1 MKEVGGGIFAGG
13 GYGFGT
19 MKTWRWVAVF
29 CGVGLGIAAGK
40 TTMETKKNEM
50 TPEEAAA
57 CAIDEKSACGLPSNV
72 MIDMANTKVQRTD
85 AEWKAMLT
93 PAQYRV
99 TRKQGTEP
107 PFRNEY
113 WDHHEDGV
121 YFSVCSETPLFDSRD
136 KFDSGT
142 GWPSFTKPIQ
152 KEFVGETVDYSHGML
167 RTEVHCSVDGAHLGH
182 VFNDGPRKKGGLRY
196 CINSASLRFMPR
208 KEYEAWVARNGAATV
223 EAAKVA
229 GK

>member
-1 MKEVGGGIFAGG
+1 MGMMKAWILSVVGFAAGAAVGIAGTD
-13 GYGFGT
+13 T
-19 MKTWRWVAVF
+19 MKS
-29 CGVGLGIAAGK
+29 
-40 TTMETKKNEM
+40 KNEM

-57 CAIDEKSACGLPSNV
+57 CAVEGEMSACGLPSNV
-72 MIDMANTKVQRTD
+72 MIDMAKTKVKRTD

-93 PAQYRV
+93 PAQFQV

-107 PFRNEY
+107 PFRNAF

-152 KEFVGETVDYSHGML
+152 KEFVGETVDYSHGMM

-208 KEYEAWVARNGAATV
+208 KEYEAWVARNGAAKTD
-223 EAAKVA
+223 AGSVA

>member
-1 MKEVGGGIFAGG
+1 MMKAWILSVVGFAAGAAVGIAGTD
-13 GYGFGT
+13 T
-19 MKTWRWVAVF
+19 MKS
-29 CGVGLGIAAGK
+29 
-40 TTMETKKNEM
+40 KNEM

-57 CAIDEKSACGLPSNV
+57 CAIDGEMSACGLPSNV
-72 MIDMANTKVQRTD
+72 MIDMAKTKVQRTD

-93 PAQYRV
+93 PAQFQV

-107 PFRNEY
+107 PFRNAF

-136 KFDSGT
+136 KFESGT

-152 KEFVGETVDYSHGML
+152 KEFVGETVDYSHGMM

-208 KEYEAWVARNGAATV
+208 KEYEAWVARNGAAKTD
-223 EAAKVA
+223 AGSVA
-229 GK
+229 EK